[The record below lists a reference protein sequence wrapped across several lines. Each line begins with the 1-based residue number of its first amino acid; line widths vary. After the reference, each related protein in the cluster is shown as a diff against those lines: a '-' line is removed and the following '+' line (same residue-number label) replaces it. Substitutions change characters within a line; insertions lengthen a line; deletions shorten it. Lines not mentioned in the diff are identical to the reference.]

1 MADVLFTHSYFL
13 HFDAKEFK
21 AMMPYPPL
29 GTLYAASAVRQHGYS
44 VALFDS
50 MLARREDEILQAIEI
65 HRPKLVVIYDDD
77 FNYLSKM
84 CLSRMRIAAFR
95 IASVAK
101 KAGAIVIAHGSDSA
115 DHLDDYFTHGVDYI
129 LFGESEQSLKD
140 IVDHLLKEDCSLDSI
155 PGLAY
160 IQHGVARRTAKRDVV
175 QDLDMLPFPAW
186 DLVDTDKYKKIWLR
200 RHGYYSLNMV
210 TTRGC
215 PFGCNWCAKPIYGRT
230 YNARS
235 PANVVQEMKFLKS
248 TVKPDHLWFCD
259 DIFGLKPGWIDEFCR
274 EVRRQDAAIPFKCL
288 MRVDLLLRDGLMFSL
303 RDAGCTSIWVGAES
317 GSQKILDAMD
327 KGTTVRQIYEAA
339 KQLKMAGIRV
349 GFFIQFGY
357 PGETQE
363 DIDLTLKMLR
373 DCKPDEIGISVSY
386 PLPGTRFYDNVR
398 QRMGDKHNWSDSQD
412 LDLMFPG
419 TFSPDFYRALH
430 KVTHKRFRIWQ
441 GIDLLKGLV
450 MRPVHTRHSDL
461 RQLAAMAYHV
471 ATLPI
476 YSGRLR
482 TLAKGSSIKNA
493 AVRSNAAA

>member
-50 MLARREDEILQAIEI
+50 MLAHREDEILQAIQI
-65 HRPKLVVIYDDD
+65 HGPKLVIIYDDD

-115 DHLDDYFTHGVDYI
+115 DHLDDYLTHGVDYI

-140 IVDHLLKEDCSLDSI
+140 IVDHLLKKDRSLDSI

-160 IQHGVARRTAKRDVV
+160 MQHGVARRTVKRDVV
-175 QDLDMLPFPAW
+175 QDLDMLPFPAR

-215 PFGCNWCAKPIYGRT
+215 PFRCNWCAKPIYGRT
-230 YNARS
+230 YNSRS

-248 TVKPDHLWFCD
+248 TVNPDHLWFCD

-288 MRVDLLLRDGLMFSL
+288 MRVDLLLRDGLVSSL
-303 RDAGCTSIWVGAES
+303 RDAGCTTIWVGAES

-339 KQLKMAGIRV
+339 QQLKMAGIRV

-357 PGETQE
+357 PGEMQE
-363 DIDLTLKMLR
+363 DIDLTLKMLG
-373 DCKPDEIGISVSY
+373 DCRPDEIGISVSY
-386 PLPGTRFYDNVR
+386 PLPGTRFYENVR

-430 KVTHKRFRIWQ
+430 KVTHKQFRIWQ
-441 GIDLLKGLV
+441 GIDLLKGLIK
-450 MRPVHTRHSDL
+450 RPLRARHTDL

-471 ATLPI
+471 ATFPL

-482 TLAKGSSIKNA
+482 TLAKGSSKKNA